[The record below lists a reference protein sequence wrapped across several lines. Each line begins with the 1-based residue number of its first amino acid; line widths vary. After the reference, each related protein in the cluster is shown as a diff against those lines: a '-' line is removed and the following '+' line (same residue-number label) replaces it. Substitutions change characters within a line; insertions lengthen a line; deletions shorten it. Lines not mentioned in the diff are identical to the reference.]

1 MSEAH
6 MASQTASN
14 VRPEGFSEPPRP
26 SVRLKQGFFRQF
38 FQLTGGYWASDEK
51 WLARGLLLGL
61 IALTLGQIFV
71 SIRINHWSADLFN
84 ALEEK
89 SMEKFL
95 VQIGVLAAILI
106 ANVAVGAAHLRVRR
120 RLQIAWRRWL
130 TRRLLGDWMG
140 EGRHY
145 QVSFMPGEHDNPD
158 GRIAE
163 DIRVT
168 TEAAIELAHSLFY
181 CTLLLVSFVEI
192 LWVLSGPLAVAFNG
206 FTLTVPGH
214 MVWVALLYSTA
225 GTVLALILGRP
236 LISAMDKRQTAEA
249 NFRFSLVRARE
260 NSEAIA
266 LVKGETDERRR
277 FKSLFTGVVAAW
289 QRQSVGLMRL
299 FLFTSAYSVLAT
311 AFPVLV
317 NSPRYIAGAITL
329 GVLMQTAQAF
339 QQVAAA
345 LSWPVDNLSKLAE
358 WRASVERVLS
368 LYGAL
373 QDLKEDV
380 AYIDQH
386 TIEVSASEKPGI
398 EFSGLSI
405 ANPDGEVL
413 LSGFNAQAEPGDRV
427 LIAGDPAIGVKLFK
441 VVAGLWPWG
450 RGRVNLPCQASIFFM
465 PQRPYLPL
473 GSLRGALTYPQAP
486 DGFETMA
493 LREALEQTGLGH
505 LAQRLDET
513 QNWEQTL
520 ALGEQQRL
528 GFARLILHKPNWIFI
543 QEATDALDP
552 KGEEEMM
559 RLLETDEFKGATV
572 LTVGYHSSL
581 EKYHRRKLVLARA
594 ASGQAMIKESRV
606 KREAERAARQKKGV
620 MPWHARLAGTMR
632 PNQPRRERGGER

>member
-1 MSEAH
+1 MSGHETESPVAGV
-6 MASQTASN
+6 N
-14 VRPEGFSEPPRP
+14 GKPEGFSEPARP
-26 SVRLKQGFFRQF
+26 LVRLKAGFFRQF
-38 FQLTGGYWASDEK
+38 FQLTGGYWKGEEK
-51 WLARGLLLGL
+51 WLARWLLVGL
-61 IALTLGQIFV
+61 IVLTLGQIFV

-106 ANVAVGAAHLRVRR
+106 ANVVVGATHLRVRR
-120 RLQIAWRRWL
+120 RLQISWRRWL
-130 TRRLLGDWMG
+130 TRRVLGDWMG

-192 LWVLSGPLAVAFNG
+192 LWVLSGPLEVAFQG
-206 FTLTVPGH
+206 LSLSIPGH
-214 MVWVALLYSTA
+214 MVWVALLYSLT

-277 FKSLFTGVVAAW
+277 FKNLFIDVVAAW

-380 AYIDQH
+380 AHIDQH
-386 TIEVSASEKPGI
+386 TISVASSGKPGI
-398 EFSGLSI
+398 AFSDLAI

-413 LSGFNAQAEPGDRV
+413 LSGFNAEAEPGDRV
-427 LIAGDPAIGVKLFK
+427 LISGDPAIGVKLFK

-450 RGRVNLPCQASIFFM
+450 RGKVALPSQASIFFL
-465 PQRPYLPL
+465 PQRPYLPI
-473 GSLRGALTYPQAP
+473 GPLRGALAYPAP
-486 DGFETMA
+486 PDAFDVILMRDT
-493 LREALEQTGLGH
+493 LDRVGLQH
-505 LAQRLDET
+505 IASRLDEV

-528 GFARLILHKPNWIFI
+528 GFARLLLQKPNWIFI

-552 KGEEEMM
+552 RGEEEMM
-559 RLLETDEFKGATV
+559 RLLEAEEFKNATV

-606 KREAERAARQKKGV
+606 KREAERARQKKGV
-620 MPWHARLAGTMR
+620 MSWHARLAGTLR
-632 PNQPRRERGGER
+632 PNQPRRERGNGR